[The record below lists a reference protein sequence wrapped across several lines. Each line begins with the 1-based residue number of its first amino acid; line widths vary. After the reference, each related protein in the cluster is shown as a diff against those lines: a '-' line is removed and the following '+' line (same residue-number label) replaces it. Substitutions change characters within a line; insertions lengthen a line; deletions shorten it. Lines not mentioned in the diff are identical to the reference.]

1 MSRRTAGT
9 CEVGSTDSAHY
20 RRWTEERVRFND
32 VDVQGHVNNAV
43 IQTYFEVGRIGLGLL
58 GECPPEPDLG
68 LVLAQILI
76 QYLAPIP
83 WPALVRIGTRVAAV
97 SERSCTMQQALFLG
111 PRCMAV
117 CGAVVVSIELLSGK
131 AVAHGQRRRT
141 YLESLHRSEAVISRD
156 THGR

>member
-1 MSRRTAGT
+1 MSRRSAGT

-20 RRWTEERVRFND
+20 RRWIEERVRFND
-32 VDVQGHVNNAV
+32 ADMQGHVNNAV
-43 IQTYFEVGRIGLGLL
+43 IQTYFEVGRIGLQE
-58 GECPPEPDLG
+58 ECPPEPGLG
-68 LVLAQILI
+68 LVLAQISI

-117 CGAVVVSIELLSGK
+117 CGAVVVSIELASGK

-141 YLESLHRSEAVISRD
+141 YLESLHRSEAAL
-156 THGR
+156 